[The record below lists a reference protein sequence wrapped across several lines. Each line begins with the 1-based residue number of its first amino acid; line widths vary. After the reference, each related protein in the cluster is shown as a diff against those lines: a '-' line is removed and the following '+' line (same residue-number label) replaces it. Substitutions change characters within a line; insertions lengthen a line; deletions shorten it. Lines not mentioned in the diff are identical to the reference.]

1 MWERRNNLLKIGEFS
16 KITGVPI
23 RTLRYYDE
31 IDLFKPAEI
40 DLFTD
45 YRYYKEEQIE
55 DLKII
60 NKLKSVGFTLEE
72 IKINW
77 NKFTNE
83 IMENKKKELE
93 QKLEDVNQSIREID
107 KLRSTIHNG
116 RFNNKEK
123 ETRKVKSLF

>member
-31 IDLFKPAEI
+31 IDLFKPTEI
-40 DLFTD
+40 DLFTG

-116 RFNNKEK
+116 KFNNEIK
-123 ETRKVKSLF
+123 ETRKVKTIF

>member
-1 MWERRNNLLKIGEFS
+1 MLKIGEFS
-16 KITGVPI
+16 KLTGVPI

-45 YRYYKEEQIE
+45 YRYYKEEQIN

-60 NKLKSVGFTLEE
+60 NKLKSVGFTLDE
-72 IKINW
+72 IKNNW
-77 NKFTNE
+77 NNFTNE
-83 IMENKKKELE
+83 LMEKKKKELE
-93 QKLEDVNQSIREID
+93 QKLDDVNQNIREID

-116 RFNNKEK
+116 KFTNEVKE
-123 ETRKVKSLF
+123 ETRKVKTLF

>member
-1 MWERRNNLLKIGEFS
+1 MLKIGEFS

-40 DLFTD
+40 NIFTD

-60 NKLKSVGFTLEE
+60 NKLKYVGFIPYKVKENAWVKNGIPITSYTSILSKERFNE
-72 IKINW
+72 LYKINS
-77 NKFTNE
+77 K
-83 IMENKKKELE
+83 
-93 QKLEDVNQSIREID
+93 
-107 KLRSTIHNG
+107 
-116 RFNNKEK
+116 
-123 ETRKVKSLF
+123 

>member
-1 MWERRNNLLKIGEFS
+1 MLKIGEFS
-16 KITGVPI
+16 KLTGVPI

-45 YRYYKEEQIE
+45 YRYYKEEQIKDIE
-55 DLKII
+55 II

-72 IKINW
+72 IKNNW
-77 NKFTNE
+77 NNFTNE
-83 IMENKKKELE
+83 LMENKKKQLE
-93 QKLEDVNQSIREID
+93 QQLKNVNQSIKEID

-116 RFNNKEK
+116 RFTNDIK
-123 ETRKVKSLF
+123 ETRKVKTLF

>member
-1 MWERRNNLLKIGEFS
+1 LLKIGEFS

-45 YRYYKEEQIE
+45 YRYYKEEQIKDIE
-55 DLKII
+55 II

-72 IKINW
+72 IKNNW
-77 NKFTNE
+77 NNFTNE
-83 IMENKKKELE
+83 LMENKKKQLE
-93 QKLEDVNQSIREID
+93 QQLKNVNQSIKEID

-116 RFNNKEK
+116 RFTNDIK
-123 ETRKVKSLF
+123 ETRKVKTLF

>member
-1 MWERRNNLLKIGEFS
+1 MLKIGEFS
-16 KITGVPI
+16 NLTGVPI

-45 YRYYKEEQIE
+45 YRYYKEEQIN

-60 NKLKSVGFTLEE
+60 NKLKSVGFTLDE
-72 IKINW
+72 IKNNW
-77 NKFTNE
+77 NNFTNE
-83 IMENKKKELE
+83 LMEKKKKQLE
-93 QKLEDVNQSIREID
+93 QKLDDVNQSIREID

-116 RFNNKEK
+116 RFTNEVKE
-123 ETRKVKSLF
+123 ETRKVKTLF